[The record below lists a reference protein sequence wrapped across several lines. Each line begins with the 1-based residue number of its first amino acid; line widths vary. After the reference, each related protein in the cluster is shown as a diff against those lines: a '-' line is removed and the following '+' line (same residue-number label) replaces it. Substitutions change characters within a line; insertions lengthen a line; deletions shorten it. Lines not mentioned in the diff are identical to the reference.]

1 MELSSQ
7 VWLHGA
13 AESSLENAID
23 HFMESIMALNVISSK
38 SPRTELKSDRKLFEW
53 LTTRMRETE
62 PTRLYP
68 KTLVEVAEFVVAN
81 IAKDIVDRDVVKAF
95 DPGRLNRAAT
105 LAPGSALGAVFQMM
119 ADGQEQ
125 CPASETLVEF
135 CAFVL
140 ETLSDEPL
148 SLPDANLMA
157 IEALGLSDYGAFRM
171 IRRDNK
177 VYLVTTRAGQ
187 AALNIRV
194 EVEIAG
200 PRPDEI

>member
-1 MELSSQ
+1 LNK
-7 VWLHGA
+7 A
-13 AESSLENAID
+13 AS
-23 HFMESIMALNVISSK
+23 
-38 SPRTELKSDRKLFEW
+38 
-53 LTTRMRETE
+53 
-62 PTRLYP
+62 
-68 KTLVEVAEFVVAN
+68 
-81 IAKDIVDRDVVKAF
+81 
-95 DPGRLNRAAT
+95 

-119 ADGQEQ
+119 ADDQEQ